1 MSIEVKEKV
10 KPAYIEARYSAYL
23 SWDLES
29 EEIDLDDVK
38 YWDVQ
43 RGQLYVQFKDGE
55 HKYIDNRCDDNVD
68 YKHGLEDVNLLDED
82 WNIIKGEEDAD

>member
-43 RGQLYVQFKDGE
+43 G
-55 HKYIDNRCDDNVD
+55 DNFMS
-68 YKHGLEDVNLLDED
+68 NLKMASI
-82 WNIIKGEEDAD
+82 NI

>member
-29 EEIDLDDVK
+29 EGIDLDDVK

-43 RGQLYVQFKDGE
+43 WGQLYVRFKNGE
-55 HKYIDNRCDDNVD
+55 HKYIDNWSDDSVD
-68 YKHGLEDVNLLDED
+68 YKHGLQDVNLLDED
-82 WNIIKGEEDAD
+82 WNIIKGEKDAN

>member
-29 EEIDLDDVK
+29 EGIDLDDVK

-43 RGQLYVQFKDGE
+43 RGQLYVQFKNGE
-55 HKYIDNRCDDNVD
+55 HKYIDNWCDDNVD

>member
-43 RGQLYVQFKDGE
+43 RGQLYVEFKNGE
-55 HKYIDNRCDDNVD
+55 HKYIDNWSDDSVD